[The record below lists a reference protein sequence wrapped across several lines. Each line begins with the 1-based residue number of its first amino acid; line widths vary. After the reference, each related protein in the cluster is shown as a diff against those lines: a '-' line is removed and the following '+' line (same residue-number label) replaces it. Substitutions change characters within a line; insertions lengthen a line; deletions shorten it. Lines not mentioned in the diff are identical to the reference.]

1 MMQKEFE
8 NLVGHPVDNEC
19 YKRIEAVYMYPLFDD
34 LFPSK
39 EAVADY
45 YQKHD
50 MQGFENL
57 YKVALKAKTLETKAQ
72 NLEKELVLQESN
84 FQERY
89 QSLEASY
96 DREIDKSKRLNET
109 IENLKETIH
118 HMVDMI

>member
-8 NLVGHPVDNEC
+8 KLVGHPVDNDC

-57 YKVALKAKTLETKAQ
+57 YKVALKARALETKAE
-72 NLEKELVLQESN
+72 NLERELASQESN
-84 FQERY
+84 LKARLK
-89 QSLEASY
+89 SLEASY
-96 DREIDKSKRLNET
+96 DKEIDKSKRLNET

>member
-8 NLVGHPVDNEC
+8 KLVGHPVDNDC

-34 LFPSK
+34 LFSSK

-57 YKVALKAKTLETKAQ
+57 YKVALKARALETKAE
-72 NLEKELVLQESN
+72 NLERELASQESN
-84 FQERY
+84 LKARLK
-89 QSLEASY
+89 SLEASY
-96 DREIDKSKRLNET
+96 DKEIDKSKRLNET